1 MHYIIA
7 AHIIFS
13 ILLAYLGRNSRLK
26 FWGVLLT
33 SLYMTPLVV
42 GVMLLFFG
50 TSCPKPDKKKE
61 DKKKEECS
69 VETAIPAKK
78 TRRFFSFRTA

>member
-7 AHIIFS
+7 AHVIFS

-50 TSCPKPDKKKE
+50 STCPKVEKKKE
-61 DKKKEECS
+61 LGSVIPTPPEKKMR
-69 VETAIPAKK
+69 
-78 TRRFFSFRTA
+78 RRFSFGAA

>member
-50 TSCPKPDKKKE
+50 TSCPKKE
-61 DKKKEECS
+61 KKKEENS
-69 VETAIPAKK
+69 VIPALPEKK

>member
-33 SLYMTPLVV
+33 SLYLTPLVV

-50 TSCPKPDKKKE
+50 STCPKPENKKE
-61 DKKKEECS
+61 LGSVTPINPEKK
-69 VETAIPAKK
+69 AR
-78 TRRFFSFRTA
+78 RRFSFSAA

>member
-50 TSCPKPDKKKE
+50 STCPKPEKKKE
-61 DKKKEECS
+61 SGSVIPTPPEKK
-69 VETAIPAKK
+69 AR
-78 TRRFFSFRTA
+78 RRFSFGAA

>member
-50 TSCPKPDKKKE
+50 TTCPKL
-61 DKKKEECS
+61 
-69 VETAIPAKK
+69 AKK
-78 TRRFFSFRTA
+78 

>member
-33 SLYMTPLVV
+33 SLYFTPLVV

-50 TSCPKPDKKKE
+50 STCPKTAIKKE
-61 DKKKEECS
+61 LSPVTPVTPEKK
-69 VETAIPAKK
+69 AR
-78 TRRFFSFRTA
+78 RRFSFGTA

>member
-7 AHIIFS
+7 AHIILSF
-13 ILLAYLGRNSRLK
+13 LLAYLGRNSRLK

-33 SLYMTPLVV
+33 SLYFTPLVV

-61 DKKKEECS
+61 LKKKEES
-69 VETAIPAKK
+69 AVETAIPEKK
-78 TRRFFSFRTA
+78 ARRFFSFRPA

>member
-1 MHYIIA
+1 MYYIIA
-7 AHIIFS
+7 AYIISS

-42 GVMLLFFG
+42 GGLLLFFG
-50 TSCPKPDKKKE
+50 SSCPKPDKKNE
-61 DKKKEECS
+61 FSAERPSFSDKKLW
-69 VETAIPAKK
+69 
-78 TRRFFSFRTA
+78 RYFSSSRN

>member
-13 ILLAYLGRNSRLK
+13 LLLAYLGRNSRLK

-50 TSCPKPDKKKE
+50 TSCPKPDKKKDLSNPKTATAPE
-61 DKKKEECS
+61 KK
-69 VETAIPAKK
+69 IR
-78 TRRFFSFRTA
+78 RRFSFSAA

>member
-50 TSCPKPDKKKE
+50 TTCPKLAKKKGLSPVTPNTPE
-61 DKKKEECS
+61 KK
-69 VETAIPAKK
+69 AR
-78 TRRFFSFRTA
+78 RRFSFGAA

>member
-50 TSCPKPDKKKE
+50 TTCPKLAKKKE
-61 DKKKEECS
+61 LSPVTPNTPEKK
-69 VETAIPAKK
+69 AR
-78 TRRFFSFRTA
+78 RRFSFGAA

>member
-50 TSCPKPDKKKE
+50 SSCPKPE
-61 DKKKEECS
+61 KKKEESS
-69 VETAIPAKK
+69 VEPAVPEKK
-78 TRRFFSFRTA
+78 ARRFFSFRTA

>member
-61 DKKKEECS
+61 ESS

-78 TRRFFSFRTA
+78 ARRFFSFRTA

>member
-7 AHIIFS
+7 AHIILS
-13 ILLAYLGRNSRLK
+13 ILLAFLGRNSRLK

-61 DKKKEECS
+61 NKKEEIA
-69 VETAIPAKK
+69 VDTVIPAKK
-78 TRRFFSFRTA
+78 ARRFFSFRTA

>member
-50 TSCPKPDKKKE
+50 SSCPKKEKKP
-61 DKKKEECS
+61 EENA
-69 VETAIPAKK
+69 VIPAVPEKK
-78 TRRFFSFRTA
+78 ARRFFSFRTA

>member
-33 SLYMTPLVV
+33 SLYLTPLVV
-42 GVMLLFFG
+42 GVSLLFFG
-50 TSCPKPDKKKE
+50 TTCPKTTKTTGL
-61 DKKKEECS
+61 S
-69 VETAIPAKK
+69 PATPLTPQKK

>member
-50 TSCPKPDKKKE
+50 STCPKPEKKKE
-61 DKKKEECS
+61 LDSVTPTPPVKK
-69 VETAIPAKK
+69 AR
-78 TRRFFSFRTA
+78 RRFSFGVA

>member
-50 TSCPKPDKKKE
+50 STCPKPEKKKE
-61 DKKKEECS
+61 LDSALPTPSKKKARS
-69 VETAIPAKK
+69 
-78 TRRFFSFRTA
+78 RFSFGAA

>member
-33 SLYMTPLVV
+33 SLYLTPLVV

-50 TSCPKPDKKKE
+50 STCPKPEKKKE
-61 DKKKEECS
+61 LGSVTPINPEKK
-69 VETAIPAKK
+69 AR
-78 TRRFFSFRTA
+78 RRFSFSAA

>member
-50 TSCPKPDKKKE
+50 SSCPKPEKKKDLSNPQPPTPE
-61 DKKKEECS
+61 KK
-69 VETAIPAKK
+69 IR
-78 TRRFFSFRTA
+78 RRFSFGAA

>member
-7 AHIIFS
+7 AHIILS
-13 ILLAYLGRNSRLK
+13 ILLAFLGRNSRLK

-61 DKKKEECS
+61 MMNKEASAGEN
-69 VETAIPAKK
+69 AIPVKK
-78 TRRFFSFRTA
+78 ARRFFSFRTA

>member
-50 TSCPKPDKKKE
+50 SSCPKTEKGAKRPPLE
-61 DKKKEECS
+61 P
-69 VETAIPAKK
+69 AIPEKKAK
-78 TRRFFSFRTA
+78 RRFSFGAA

>member
-50 TSCPKPDKKKE
+50 SSCPKPAKQKE
-61 DKKKEECS
+61 ENKKEESS
-69 VETAIPAKK
+69 VETAVTEKK
-78 TRRFFSFRTA
+78 ARRFFSFRTA

>member
-50 TSCPKPDKKKE
+50 TSCPKLDKKKAE
-61 DKKKEECS
+61 KKEEEIS

-78 TRRFFSFRTA
+78 GRRFFSFRTV

>member
-50 TSCPKPDKKKE
+50 STCPKPEKKKE
-61 DKKKEECS
+61 LGSVPPTPPEKK
-69 VETAIPAKK
+69 VR
-78 TRRFFSFRTA
+78 RRFSFGAA